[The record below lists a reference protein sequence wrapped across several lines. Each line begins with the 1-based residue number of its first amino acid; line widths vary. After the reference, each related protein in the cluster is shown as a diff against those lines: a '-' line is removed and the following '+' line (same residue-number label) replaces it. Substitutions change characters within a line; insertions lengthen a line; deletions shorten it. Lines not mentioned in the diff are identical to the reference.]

1 MEYTS
6 GGRLCCNLLFR
17 MVKSCEV
24 LKRESQ
30 TPVNVFSIYNAY
42 IPTPPLGFLRK
53 YAWQR

>member
-30 TPVNVFSIYNAY
+30 TPVNVFSISL
-42 IPTPPLGFLRK
+42 IP
-53 YAWQR
+53 QHN